1 MLYDMLVPYMT
12 YYLAN
17 QQSTAQLMFGVTYDK
32 LSNLAKN
39 EVDDAIASD
48 WLTLREKLKPAGL
61 RW

>member
-1 MLYDMLVPYMT
+1 MLVPYMT

-61 RW
+61 R